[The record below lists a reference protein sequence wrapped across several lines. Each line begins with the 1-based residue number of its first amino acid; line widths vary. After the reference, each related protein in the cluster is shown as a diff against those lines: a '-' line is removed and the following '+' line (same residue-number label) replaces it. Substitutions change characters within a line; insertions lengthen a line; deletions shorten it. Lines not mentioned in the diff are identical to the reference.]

1 MRKDVL
7 HQREKPYAFRYA
19 AEEGI
24 PQSNFEMDKH
34 ESIVIED
41 LRGRLDSF
49 TFEGNGFTVLK
60 LPREVPYEDYYHPT
74 KVSAYFRQLEEL
86 LQRHLGASYV
96 EVFRHGVSVANLAPN
111 DMLTIESYERGTP
124 PSPSLRA
131 KLTSMTNQL
140 RWLT

>member
-1 MRKDVL
+1 MRKDAL
-7 HQREKPYAFRYA
+7 HQLEKPYAFRYA
-19 AEEGI
+19 AEPGI
-24 PQSNFEMDKH
+24 PQSNFEMEKH

-49 TFEGNGFTVLK
+49 NFESNGFTVLK

-74 KVSAYFRQLEEL
+74 NVSAYFRQLEEL
-86 LQRHLGASYV
+86 LQHHLGASHV
-96 EVFRHGVSVANLAPN
+96 EVFRHGVSVANLATN
-111 DMLTIESYERGTP
+111 DMLTIGSYERGIQ

-131 KLTSMTNQL
+131 KLMSMTNQL